1 MFNKNFYFF
10 LAFLFLPIFG
20 LAQNCNVQLDGI
32 VTDHDSDEPL
42 ELVNIYITETQQGI
56 LTDHHGVFSIPNLC
70 PGEYHL
76 TISHVGCEAA
86 YLFLELTADTMI
98 NITMEHSDHVL
109 EDVIVEGSSQ
119 SGTTQSTQAISEQ
132 AITDNA
138 TKSLAT
144 LLESM
149 AGVSTLK
156 NGSGISK
163 PVIHG
168 LFGNRITIL
177 NNGVPQSGQQ
187 WGNDHSPEIDALVAN
202 KIRVVKGV
210 AALEYAGANLGGIV
224 MVEPAP
230 IGREPHL
237 HGKGTYFFETN
248 GQGHGANLQ
257 LKQYTARLAW
267 KINGTFKKR
276 GDQKTPNYFLNNTGS
291 QEMNLAL
298 QLEKNFSSKFFTTL
312 YFSSFNTQLGILRGS
327 HVNGPNDLRAAFERK
342 TPFFTE
348 ETFSYGLESPKQK
361 VNHQFLKLTGK
372 YFFTDNQWLETMV
385 AGQLN
390 ERKEFDIRRGGRSDI
405 PALNLQQYNLL
416 VSGKYHH
423 RLSAT
428 LDFITGLQYNFTDN
442 TNDPD
447 TGVLPLIPDY
457 LSHEIGS
464 FARLTKQVEKNR
476 WELGIR
482 YDYLQQRVA
491 TITRTA
497 NPTIERFNNNFHNLS
512 AIAGWTYLFRP
523 NLRLTGNLGL
533 ATRNPAINELYSNG
547 LHQGVSGIEEGDVN
561 LKKEQSL
568 KSTLSFSGNEHDH
581 FSFEILGYYQ
591 RIKDYI
597 YLDPQDSLRVTLRG
611 TFPVFSY
618 KQTDAS
624 IYGIDLSGKWQIL
637 PAFQANLSY
646 SFIRGKDLTNNLPLV
661 NIPANTI
668 NFSLAYEVPKQV
680 KLNKIIFENIVFEID
695 HKYVFKQNN
704 LELDQDLVP
713 TPDAYYLLGA
723 SAASDIQLAK
733 LRLRFFTKI
742 ENALNVTYR
751 DYLNRQRYFA
761 DDLGVNFKAGMTVK
775 F

>member
-1 MFNKNFYFF
+1 
-10 LAFLFLPIFG
+10 LPIFG
-20 LAQNCNVQLDGI
+20 LAQDCNVQLDGT

-42 ELVNIYITETQQGI
+42 ELVNIYIAETQQGI
-56 LTDHHGVFSIPNLC
+56 LTDHHGVFQIPNLC

-76 TISHVGCEAA
+76 TISHVGCEAT
-86 YLFLELTADTMI
+86 YLFLELTADTTV
-98 NITMEHSDHVL
+98 NITMEHSDNIL
-109 EDVIVEGSSQ
+109 EDVIVEGSSHT
-119 SGTTQSTQAISEQ
+119 STTQTTQAITEQ

-144 LLESM
+144 LLGSI

-187 WGNDHSPEIDALVAN
+187 WGNDHSPEIDALVAT

-210 AALEYAGANLGGIV
+210 AALEYVGANLGGIV
-224 MVEPAP
+224 LVEPAP

-257 LKQYTARLAW
+257 LKQYTSRLAW

-276 GDQKTPNYFLNNTGS
+276 GDHKTPDYFLNNTGS

-298 QLEKNFSSKFFTTL
+298 QLEKSFSSKFFTDL
-312 YFSSFNTQLGILRGS
+312 YFSSFNTQLGVLRGS
-327 HVNGPNDLRAAFERK
+327 HISSPNDLQAAFIRK
-342 TPFFTE
+342 VPFFTE
-348 ETFSYGLESPKQK
+348 ENFSYGLGSPRQK
-361 VNHQFLKLTGK
+361 VNHQFLKLTSK
-372 YFFTDNQWLETMV
+372 YFFNDNQWLETIV

-390 ERKEFDIRRGGRSDI
+390 VRKEFDIRRGGRSNI

-416 VSGKYHH
+416 VSGKYQH
-423 RLSAT
+423 RFSST
-428 LDFITGLQYNFTDN
+428 LDFISGLQYSFTDN
-442 TNDPD
+442 TNNPE
-447 TGVLPLIPDY
+447 TGVFPLIPDY
-457 LSHEIGS
+457 LSNEIGS
-464 FARLTKQVEKNR
+464 FLRLTKQVEKNR
-476 WELGIR
+476 WELGAR
-482 YDYLQQRVA
+482 YDYLRQSVA
-491 TITRTA
+491 AIIRDPEPA
-497 NPTIERFNNNFHNLS
+497 VKRYDNNFHNFS
-512 AIAGWTYLFRP
+512 ATAGWTYLFRP

-547 LHQGVSGIEEGDVN
+547 LHQGVSGIEEGDVD
-561 LKKEQSL
+561 LKRERSL

-581 FSFEILGYYQ
+581 FSFEVLGYYQ

-597 YLDPQDSLRVTLRG
+597 YLDPQDSFRITLRG

-618 KQTDAS
+618 EQTDAS
-624 IYGIDLSGKWQIL
+624 IYGLDLTGKFQIV
-637 PAFQANLSY
+637 PAFHANVSY
-646 SFIRGKDLTNNLPLV
+646 SFIRGKDLTNDRPLV
-661 NIPANTI
+661 NIPANAI

-680 KLNKIIFENIVFEID
+680 KLNKIIFENIVFEIENR
-695 HKYVFKQNN
+695 YVFKQNN

-733 LRLRFFTKI
+733 LRLRFFSKI
-742 ENALNVTYR
+742 ENALNVSYR

-761 DDLGVNFKAGMTVK
+761 DDLGVNFKAGLTVK

>member
-1 MFNKNFYFF
+1 M
-10 LAFLFLPIFG
+10 
-20 LAQNCNVQLDGI
+20 

-42 ELVNIYITETQQGI
+42 ELVNIYIAETQQGI
-56 LTDHHGVFSIPNLC
+56 LTDHHGVFKIPNLC

-86 YLFLELTADTMI
+86 YLFLELTADTTV
-98 NITMEHSDHVL
+98 NITMEHSDNVL

-119 SGTTQSTQAISEQ
+119 TGTTQSTQAISEQ
-132 AITDNA
+132 TITDNA

-177 NNGVPQSGQQ
+177 NNGVAQSGQQ

-202 KIRVVKGV
+202 KIRVIKGV

-248 GQGHGANLQ
+248 GQGHGVNLQ
-257 LKQYTARLAW
+257 LKQYTSRLAW

-291 QEMNLAL
+291 EEMNVAL
-298 QLEKNFSSKFFTTL
+298 QLEKSFSSKFFTTL
-312 YFSSFNTQLGILRGS
+312 YFSSFNTQLGVLRGS
-327 HVNGPNDLRAAFERK
+327 HISSPNDLRMAFERE

-348 ETFSYGLESPKQK
+348 ETFSYGLGSPKQK

-372 YFFTDNQWLETMV
+372 YFFNDNQWLETMV

-390 ERKEFDIRRGGRSDI
+390 ERKEFDIRRGGRSGI

-416 VSGKYHH
+416 ISERYHH

-428 LDFITGLQYNFTDN
+428 LDFIAGLQYNFTDN
-442 TNDPD
+442 TNDSD

-457 LSHEIGS
+457 LSNEIGS
-464 FARLTKQVEKNR
+464 FVRLTKQVKKNR
-476 WELGIR
+476 WELGAR
-482 YDYLQQRVA
+482 YDYLQQNVA

-497 NPTIERFNNNFHNLS
+497 NPSIERFDNNFHNLS
-512 AIAGWTYLFRP
+512 ATAGWTYLFRP

-568 KSTLSFSGNEHDH
+568 KSTLSFSGSEHDH

-611 TFPVFSY
+611 TFPVFRY
-618 KQTDAS
+618 EQTDAS
-624 IYGIDLSGKWQIL
+624 IYGLDLSGKFQIL
-637 PAFQANLSY
+637 PAFHANLSY

-680 KLNKIIFENIVFEID
+680 KLNKVIFENIVFEVENR
-695 HKYVFKQNN
+695 YVFKQNN
-704 LELDQDLVP
+704 LEPEQDLVP

-742 ENALNVTYR
+742 ENALNVRYR